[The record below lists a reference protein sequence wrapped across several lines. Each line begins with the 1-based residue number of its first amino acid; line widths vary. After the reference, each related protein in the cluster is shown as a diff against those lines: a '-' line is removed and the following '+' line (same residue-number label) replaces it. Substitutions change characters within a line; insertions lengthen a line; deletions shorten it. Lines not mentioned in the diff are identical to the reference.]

1 MKWKGTDISTKGLI
15 ALTQPVKKKAKKQTI
30 IDKID
35 GSDFAQ
41 VTTLGFEPYY
51 LETRLAILDP
61 STYLSSALAFLDGSG
76 ALIDD
81 EDALKYWNAH
91 IVDEVEFERAT
102 KGANIKTA
110 DVRFLV
116 TDPFRYLVTEA
127 DTTRTTTPTT
137 VTNQGT
143 YESLPLIKITGTG
156 TVVLTINGSS
166 FTYIFDTPYVFIDS
180 KTKEAYYLTSNDKTL
195 KMTGDFPK
203 LAPGSNA
210 ISWTG
215 TITELVITP
224 RSRFL

>member
-15 ALTQPVKKKAKKQTI
+15 ALTQPVKKKARKKHI
-30 IDKID
+30 IDNID

-51 LETRLAILDP
+51 LETRLALLDP
-61 STYLSSALAFLDGSG
+61 STYLSTALAFLDGSG

-81 EDALKYWNAH
+81 EDTLKYWNAH

-110 DVRFLV
+110 DVKFLV

-137 VTNQGT
+137 ATNQGT
-143 YESLPLIKITGTG
+143 YESLPLLKITGTG
-156 TVVLTINGSS
+156 TVVLTVNGSS
-166 FTYIFDTPYVFIDS
+166 FTYVFDTDHVFIDS
-180 KTKEAYYLTSNDKTL
+180 QTQRAYHSTTEKTSR
-195 KMTGDFPK
+195 MTGDFPK

-210 ISWTG
+210 ITWTG